1 MQYAENIA
9 RLLQRKVNVNRIRY
23 IIMLCAVMILVFGSS
38 SFKQLSFGF
47 GALVVISR
55 KFWALHLQHSKQS
68 ECILN
73 KGDLIF

>member
-1 MQYAENIA
+1 
-9 RLLQRKVNVNRIRY
+9 
-23 IIMLCAVMILVFGSS
+23 MLCAVIILVFESS

-47 GALVVISR
+47 GALVVKSR
-55 KFWALHLQHSKQS
+55 NIWALHLQHSKQS